1 MRIVWTARS
10 VAKAGHAAGEN
21 EDALAL
27 DESASRVAVCDGAS
41 EGWGSGPWA
50 VHLSKS
56 LVISPPSPQS
66 FSEWLAGQRTRHTPV
81 SGAVSWYAEEK
92 QAAGAFSTFLSLGFS
107 PSRDGGVRYQASAIG
122 DTALF
127 HRRGRQLIAKFPV
140 ERSIEFGNRPA
151 LVGSVAGSGEPVP
164 LWFAGRAEPGD
175 SFYVMTDALAEWF
188 LCRAE
193 AGESPWEL
201 LDPVLDMEET
211 SRGFPEWV
219 QSLRQGKVLKND
231 DATLVRAVIGSDR
244 G

>member
-1 MRIVWTARS
+1 MRIDWTARS

-27 DESASRVAVCDGAS
+27 DETVNRVAVCDGAS

-50 VHLSKS
+50 VHLSKA
-56 LVISPPSPQS
+56 LVASPPSPQS
-66 FSEWLAGQRTRHTPV
+66 FSEWLVSQRNRYAPV

-107 PSRDGGVRYQASAIG
+107 PSRDDGVKYLASAIG

-127 HRRGRQLIAKFPV
+127 HRRGRHLVAKFPV
-140 ERSIEFGNRPA
+140 ERSVEFGNRPA
-151 LVGSVAGSGEPVP
+151 LVGSAVGSGEPVP

-175 SFYVMTDALAEWF
+175 CFYVMTDALAEWF

-193 AGESPWEL
+193 AKQSPWEM
-201 LDPVLDMEET
+201 LDPVLDGED
-211 SRGFPEWV
+211 SSDDFADWV